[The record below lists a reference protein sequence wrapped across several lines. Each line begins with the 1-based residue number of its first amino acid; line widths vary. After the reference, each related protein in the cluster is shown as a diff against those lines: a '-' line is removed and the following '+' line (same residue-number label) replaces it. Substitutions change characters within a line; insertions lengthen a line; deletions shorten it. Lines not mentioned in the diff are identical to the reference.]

1 MLECCGVC
9 ASGRSRPGAV
19 PARPSVAGWREAGTW
34 SVCSPETAG
43 HVMLTQIGGLRR
55 GQVRVK
61 SRGDADKKELER

>member
-43 HVMLTQIGGLRR
+43 HVVL
-55 GQVRVK
+55 
-61 SRGDADKKELER
+61 KKEGCGGVRLGLKVGETLIRRN